1 MIVHTTSNMAELT
14 TQQKLEVIV
23 KALDSKRAE
32 DIQAIKIGDLTIIA
46 DYFVIADGTSNIHT
60 KALAEEVEFKMSQ
73 LGIEPSRTEGYQGQT
88 WIVLDY
94 GDVVV
99 HVFYKETRDH
109 YNLERLW
116 SDGTNVD
123 ISQYLVKEEN

>member
-1 MIVHTTSNMAELT
+1 MAELT

-46 DYFVIADGTSNIHT
+46 DYFIIADGTSNIHT

-94 GDVVV
+94 GDIVV

-116 SDGTNVD
+116 SDGTSID
-123 ISQYLVKEEN
+123 ISQFLVKEDN

>member
-1 MIVHTTSNMAELT
+1 MAEIT
-14 TQQKLEVIV
+14 TQQKLETIV

-60 KALAEEVEFKMSQ
+60 KALAEEVEFKMTQ

-94 GDVVV
+94 GDIVV

-116 SDGTNVD
+116 SDGTNID
-123 ISQYLVKEEN
+123 ISEYLVKE

>member
-1 MIVHTTSNMAELT
+1 MIFHTNTNMAELT
-14 TQQKLEVIV
+14 TEQKIEIIV

-46 DYFVIADGTSNIHT
+46 DYFIIADGTSNIHT
-60 KALAEEVEFKMSQ
+60 KALAEEVEFKMTQ
-73 LGIEPSRTEGYQGQT
+73 QGIEPSRTEGYQGQT

-116 SDGTNVD
+116 SDGTSMD
-123 ISQYLVKEEN
+123 ISKYLVKE